1 MKKINVL
8 LITLALTL
16 PYNISFAE
24 ETKRD
29 CSQYSSKTAL
39 GQYDKWRCKKGK
51 PPREKFSLKKFN
63 IFKKKN

>member
-1 MKKINVL
+1 MKKITVL
-8 LITLALTL
+8 LITLAFTL
-16 PYNISFAE
+16 PYNISFSE

-39 GQYDKWRCKKGK
+39 GQYDKWRCERGK